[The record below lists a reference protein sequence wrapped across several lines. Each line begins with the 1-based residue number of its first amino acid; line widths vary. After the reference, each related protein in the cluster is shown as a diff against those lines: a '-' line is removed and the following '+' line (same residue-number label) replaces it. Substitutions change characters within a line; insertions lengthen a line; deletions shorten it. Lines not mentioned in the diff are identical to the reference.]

1 MRNDCIHRRRIP
13 REFLPS
19 ERGRRRKEEGG
30 RREGGREGGRDFLFS
45 QHFSFYSVVCVFF
58 NFISRRTKKKKAQG
72 KKKEG
77 KKKRQKTQAATSSL
91 ELLPPPSK
99 TPHSLLRFALRSL
112 GPARSHRRTN
122 ERIRS
127 IHFPTARNGLEVN
140 FDRKWIKSFRVE
152 LVAADERHAAPRV
165 AFQFCNENVKRRERE
180 RPIFPSK
187 SDLQKW
193 QRFCSTRARRDTPCS
208 RLKIWIG
215 SEIRRKPWQKPS
227 STFYCTRFLLFP
239 SLDCILGRH
248 QNAFDARG
256 QIFPLSL
263 SLSLSL
269 PLSY

>member
-1 MRNDCIHRRRIP
+1 MIASTGDVFRVNFYHR
-13 REFLPS
+13 
-19 ERGRRRKEEGG
+19 GRKEEGG
-30 RREGGREGGRDFLFS
+30 GRRREEEGGRDFLFS
-45 QHFSFYSVVCVFF
+45 HFLFYSVVCLLEK
-58 NFISRRTKKKKAQG
+58 NQKKRKSAKKKRA
-72 KKKEG
+72 
-77 KKKRQKTQAATSSL
+77 KKRQKTQAATSSL

-99 TPHSLLRFALRSL
+99 TPHSLVCVRSL

-165 AFQFCNENVKRRERE
+165 AFQFCNENVKRRERERE

>member
-1 MRNDCIHRRRIP
+1 M
-13 REFLPS
+13 
-19 ERGRRRKEEGG
+19 
-30 RREGGREGGRDFLFS
+30 
-45 QHFSFYSVVCVFF
+45 
-58 NFISRRTKKKKAQG
+58 
-72 KKKEG
+72 
-77 KKKRQKTQAATSSL
+77 
-91 ELLPPPSK
+91 
-99 TPHSLLRFALRSL
+99 RSL

-263 SLSLSL
+263 SLSLPLLLKLTLIRFLSL
-269 PLSY
+269 